1 MFWIIFLFVLTV
13 LFGYCAMTRNPESY
27 CDDNIGW
34 YMGAIIFFIGF
45 LSVFIGITITGID
58 SYPQTKAFQKE
69 VISLRSE
76 IETIRQAQ
84 YSDIESGTLI
94 GGSLDN
100 QGQSSRLS
108 IYIQEYA
115 QKKAKYNSKLEL
127 LKIYRTMKLYR
138 WFGYGMFIPERINEL
153 EEL

>member
-1 MFWIIFLFVLTV
+1 MFWIVLLFVLTV
-13 LFGYCAMTRNPESY
+13 FFGYCAMTRNRESRY
-27 CDDNIGW
+27 DDNIEW
-34 YMGAIIFFIGF
+34 YAGAIIFFVGF
-45 LSVFIGITITGID
+45 LSVFTGVVLTGID
-58 SYPQTKAFQKE
+58 SYPQAKALRKE
-69 VISLRSE
+69 AESLKSE
-76 IETIRQAQ
+76 IETMRQAQ

-108 IYIQEYA
+108 NYIQEYA

-153 EEL
+153 KEL